1 MPLAAARRHPVL
13 AAAAALAA
21 LALGVTGAD
30 RAVAQYVQHRTADA
44 FQQATGT
51 PRAPQVTIDGFPV
64 LTQAVAGRLNH
75 IGITAQGIPADP
87 ADGRLPVT
95 RLDLDL
101 TGVRQSGDEQAAH
114 ADSAKAGAFLS
125 YDDLS
130 SALGLGI
137 TAGDRPGYVDA
148 QVLLPLV
155 GASTITAKISAGAA
169 NTIVFTDLHPVSGG
183 LPDAGTQLLAKIFDQ
198 PIPLHNIPQ
207 GLHLNALLTGA
218 GGLQAQL
225 AGDNVT
231 FRTGAPA
238 AGA

>member
-1 MPLAAARRHPVL
+1 MPLLPLAARRHPAL
-13 AAAAALAA
+13 AATAALAA
-21 LALGVTGAD
+21 LALGTTGAD

-51 PRAPQVTIDGFPV
+51 SRAPQVTIDGFPV
-64 LTQAVAGRLNH
+64 LSQVVAGRLDH
-75 IGITAQGIPADP
+75 VGITAHGIPAH
-87 ADGRLPVT
+87 DGRLPVT

-101 TGVRQSGDEQAAH
+101 TGVRQSGDERAAR
-114 ADSAKAGAFLS
+114 ADSAEASAFLS

-155 GASTITAKISAGAA
+155 GAATLTAKVSAGTG
-169 NTIVFTDLHPVSGG
+169 NTIVFTDLHPVSGN
-183 LPDAGTQLLAKIFDQ
+183 LPGPGTQLLAKIFDQ
-198 PIPLHNIPQ
+198 PIPLHDIPQ
-207 GLHLNALLTGA
+207 GLHLDALRTSA
-218 GGLQAQL
+218 GGLEARL
-225 AGDNVT
+225 AGDDVT

-238 AGA
+238 VGA